1 MTAVRLIID
10 YRSFSNKNDRH
21 HHHRPIGV
29 AAGSVTSTAAL
40 WIMCA
45 GDGRQQP
52 QGRSHLNAPTT
63 SAVPPSIEYFRALL
77 FSSVSLQLPS
87 FIICIHPACDD
98 DENCSSSSNQH
109 QSQSQYKWWLRLD
122 FSSSSSYLL
131 FPLDVLNQSTSAAA
145 EADWRKDRNAI
156 APATSDPSSCY
167 CSLEN
172 IWKYWCRS
180 HHHKWNEVRQSG
192 RQEGRRVVQYVPYRR
207 GWWHCCCAAVF
218 G

>member
-10 YRSFSNKNDRH
+10 YLSFSNKNDRH
-21 HHHRPIGV
+21 NHHRPIGV
-29 AAGSVTSTAAL
+29 AAGSVTSTAAS
-40 WIMCA
+40 
-45 GDGRQQP
+45 
-52 QGRSHLNAPTT
+52 RSITPKCTNYLCRI
-63 SAVPPSIEYFRALL
+63 PPSIDYFRALL
-77 FSSVSLQLPS
+77 LSSVSLQLPT
-87 FIICIHPACDD
+87 FIICIHPAGDD
-98 DENCSSSSNQH
+98 DENCSNSSNQH

-122 FSSSSSYLL
+122 FSSSSSSYLL

-145 EADWRKDRNAI
+145 EADWRKDRHAI

-192 RQEGRRVVQYVPYRR
+192 RQEGIRVVQYVPYRR
-207 GWWHCCCAAVF
+207 GWWRWLMACLHSFAIK
-218 G
+218 